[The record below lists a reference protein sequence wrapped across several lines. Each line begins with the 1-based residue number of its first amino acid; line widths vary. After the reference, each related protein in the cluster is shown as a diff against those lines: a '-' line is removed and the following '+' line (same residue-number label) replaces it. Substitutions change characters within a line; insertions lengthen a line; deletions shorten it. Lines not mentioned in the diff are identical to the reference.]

1 LNAAIEKMLDLLH
14 PARHDSVKFIKDVA
28 ATAVL
33 FSSLAAVI
41 VGFIIF
47 PAIFFEAP
55 LFSLVTPETVH
66 VSRLTF
72 HQREGVSFAA
82 PAS

>member
-1 LNAAIEKMLDLLH
+1 MHDLLH
-14 PARHDSVKFIKDVA
+14 PARHDSAKLIKDVA

-47 PAIFFEAP
+47 SRH
-55 LFSLVTPETVH
+55 LF
-66 VSRLTF
+66 
-72 HQREGVSFAA
+72 
-82 PAS
+82 